1 MAFLQPIEI
10 QATGVNA
17 HYWRLTHI
25 QVDIAAGVVEAKV
38 HGYLDEAARRS
49 GKSPLSAKSFRLRA
63 EGLVKDH
70 TLATSDVYNAVR
82 AEPDGKDAAGNALP
96 PVFAS
101 AQDI

>member
-10 QATGVNA
+10 QETGVCA
-17 HYWRLTHI
+17 QYWRLTHI

-63 EGLVKDH
+63 EGLVKDN
-70 TLATSDVYNAVR
+70 TLATTDIYRAVR
-82 AEPDGKDAAGNALP
+82 AEPNGKDAAGKPLP
-96 PVFAS
+96 PVFAA
-101 AQDI
+101 AQDV

>member
-1 MAFLQPIEI
+1 MAFLQSIEI

-17 HYWRLTHI
+17 QYWRLTHI
-25 QVDIAAGVVEAKV
+25 NVDIAAGVVEAKV

-70 TLATSDVYNAVR
+70 TLALSDVYSAVR
-82 AEPDGKDAAGNALP
+82 ASTPGGAPSGGMLP
-96 PVFAS
+96 PLFS
-101 AQDI
+101 AAKDI